1 MPLEYILDCRY
12 VSYYKSFANS
22 ENKIVSYRLGQMHHR
37 VLASH
42 CVLCEGCNFCID
54 FTFQPKIADWL
65 YRMPVDPR
73 VAIFAPS
80 VAISAHHWIGESLA
94 KFD

>member
-1 MPLEYILDCRY
+1 
-12 VSYYKSFANS
+12 
-22 ENKIVSYRLGQMHHR
+22 MHHSF
-37 VLASH
+37 LASH
-42 CVLCEGCNFCID
+42 CVLCEACHFYID

-65 YRMPVDPR
+65 YRIPVDPR

-80 VAISAHHWIGESLA
+80 VAISAHRWIGESLA

>member
-1 MPLEYILDCRY
+1 MNFTSIQWFISNLGNVI
-12 VSYYKSFANS
+12 
-22 ENKIVSYRLGQMHHR
+22 RLGQMHHR

-42 CVLCEGCNFCID
+42 CVLCEACHFYID
-54 FTFQPKIADWL
+54 FTFQPKITDWL
-65 YRMPVDPR
+65 YRIPVDPR

-80 VAISAHHWIGESLA
+80 VAISAHRWIGESLA